1 MRRSFEIYYSW
12 TCAERYIMI
21 ESIITPTSRLFN
33 QVIDVNSNMALRE
46 QPDIPSEEQMLQ
58 QQAEQAEM
66 KERRDNLLSQILEPE
81 AKTR

>member
-1 MRRSFEIYYSW
+1 
-12 TCAERYIMI
+12 
-21 ESIITPTSRLFN
+21 
-33 QVIDVNSNMALRE
+33 MALRE